1 MRILILSDKIP
12 PENRGGAGIVTW
24 RLACQLHKAG
34 HDVHVIASTQSEAFQ
49 EIRDGIS
56 TYHIYANYPERFPAW
71 LSLYN
76 PQVNQPLRDLYQQI
90 KPDVINA
97 HNIHSH
103 LTYHSM
109 QIAHEMGIPVVFS
122 SHDVMPFAYHKMS
135 YFIKRDKC
143 DIDNFD
149 AYRLP
154 PFFNLRQMRFRY
166 NPFRNLTIRRILKNY
181 TQSRTAP
188 SQELCNAH
196 QANDLPH
203 FDCVHNGIDVNSF
216 TASLESISELKNRLQ
231 LDGRKVVL
239 FAGRLTR
246 AKGTN
251 QLLDALQ
258 DVVRKLP
265 ETILLVLSSVPIEE
279 QIQDKQYQELRDNYL
294 VSAGWLEG
302 ADLRA
307 AFHLSDAIVTPSV
320 IFDTFPTVNLEA
332 MASKTVVLA
341 SCFGGSREAVMD
353 SETGYI
359 INPFDT
365 DDFANKLLKVLEN
378 DSLREAM
385 ADKAFARVRE
395 LFTIEQQAE
404 KMMAHYQSAIDKL

>member
-24 RLACQLHKAG
+24 RLAHQHHKNG
-34 HDVHVIASTQSEAFQ
+34 HDVHVIASTQNEPFQ
-49 EIRDGIS
+49 EIREDIP
-56 TYHIYANYPERFPAW
+56 TYHIYANYPERFHAW

-135 YFIKRDKC
+135 YFIKCDKC
-143 DIDNFD
+143 SVDNPD
-149 AYRLP
+149 EYRLP
-154 PFFNLRQMRFRY
+154 SFFNMRQMRFRY
-166 NPFRNLTIRRILKNY
+166 NPLRNITIRRILTNY

-196 QANDLPH
+196 QANDLPN

-216 TASLESISELKNRLQ
+216 TASSESIEGLKNHLH
-231 LDGRKVVL
+231 LEGRKVVL
-239 FAGRLTR
+239 FAGRLTS
-246 AKGTN
+246 AKGTT
-251 QLLDALQ
+251 QLLDAMQIL
-258 DVVRKLP
+258 VKKLP
-265 ETILLVLSSVPIEE
+265 ELCLLVLSSVPIEN
-279 QIQDKQYQELRDNYL
+279 QIQDKQYEQLRDKH
-294 VSAGWLEG
+294 VISAGWLEG
-302 ADLRA
+302 EELAG
-307 AFHLSDAIVTPSV
+307 AFHLSDVIVTPSV

-341 SCFGGSREAVMD
+341 SCFGGSREVVID
-353 SETGYI
+353 GETGYI

-365 DDFANKLLKVLEN
+365 DYFAGKLQKVLEN
-378 DSLREAM
+378 DSLRQTM
-385 ADKAFARVRE
+385 ADKAFSRVTE
-395 LFTIEQQAE
+395 LFTIEQQSQ
-404 KMMAHYQSAIDKL
+404 KMLSHYQNAIDSL